1 MKQESKSV
9 ITDQHAPLNT
19 TKRIKQHQPSL
30 PTSKLES
37 QIRKPCPQPHTS
49 NQAQDT
55 KRPTL
60 TTSTQPEPTNRSAI
74 STTRSTATEPD
85 QQPTHSRPQKSTQ
98 PRTRNRIQNISK
110 STTMSQRPR
119 HRNALSTR
127 NNYTHQTVERKI
139 GGSDVHQGLVPH
151 ESADFQGQ
159 SIRLLPSEN

>member
-1 MKQESKSV
+1 
-9 ITDQHAPLNT
+9 PPT
-19 TKRIKQHQPSL
+19 TK
-30 PTSKLES
+30 LET
-37 QIRKPCPQPHTS
+37 QFRKPAPPPHTTT
-49 NQAQDT
+49 QAQDA
-55 KRPTL
+55 KRPKL
-60 TTSTQPEPTNRSAI
+60 TPSTQPEPTNSSAI
-74 STTRSTATEPD
+74 PTTRSPATEPD
-85 QQPTHSRPQKSTQ
+85 QQPTHIRPQQSTQ
-98 PRTRNRIQNISK
+98 PRTRNRIQKFSK

>member
-1 MKQESKSV
+1 MNQESKSV

-30 PTSKLES
+30 PTSKHES
-37 QIRKPCPQPHTS
+37 QILKPSPHPHTN

-55 KRPTL
+55 KRTTL
-60 TTSTQPEPTNRSAI
+60 TTSTQTEPTNISAI
-74 STTRSTATEPD
+74 PTTRSPATEPD

-98 PRTRNRIQNISK
+98 PRSRNRIQKFSI

-127 NNYTHQTVERKI
+127 NNYTHQTVERKTRPRLF
-139 GGSDVHQGLVPH
+139 V
-151 ESADFQGQ
+151 
-159 SIRLLPSEN
+159 RLLYYAGKATLCRFTYVYCL

>member
-1 MKQESKSV
+1 QP
-9 ITDQHAPLNT
+9 TDQLSQQHEVQQLN
-19 TKRIKQHQPSL
+19 RINSLHTADHKSQP
-30 PTSKLES
+30 
-37 QIRKPCPQPHTS
+37 
-49 NQAQDT
+49 N
-55 KRPTL
+55 
-60 TTSTQPEPTNRSAI
+60 PEPG
-74 STTRSTATEPD
+74 TAL
-85 QQPTHSRPQKSTQ
+85 KL
-98 PRTRNRIQNISK
+98 SK